1 VAPALAPPLCVRSRC
16 FTHDGFGCIT
26 RVVNC
31 ERTPREI
38 LLLQYKKTKNEKRKT
53 KNTSKTDKTP
63 FARVGRHTIFCTIAF
78 EE

>member
-16 FTHDGFGCIT
+16 FTHDGFGCVT

-38 LLLQYKKTKNEKRKT
+38 LLLQYKKTKNEKHI
-53 KNTSKTDKTP
+53 KN
-63 FARVGRHTIFCTIAF
+63 
-78 EE
+78 

>member
-1 VAPALAPPLCVRSRC
+1 VSELREKFC
-16 FTHDGFGCIT
+16 FF
-26 RVVNC
+26 N
-31 ERTPREI
+31 
-38 LLLQYKKTKNEKRKT
+38 TKKRKT